1 MIVTTRKH
9 SYFVNDLATVEL
21 GSAVLDLEKNQ
32 MYMHLNPI
40 VAVASVEELANA
52 IAAGGNVSIVENI
65 DAPTAFEVKV
75 DTVITNNG
83 VITISEDTDG
93 SGVFMVTEGTL
104 TLDGNGTIN
113 GLGKNDYNMAIWAKN
128 NGKVIINN
136 GYFTNVGAAAENDP
150 SHFDL
155 VYASGNAQIEIN
167 GGEFKCETP
176 KWTLNIKDK
185 DRATA
190 NIVVNCIHF
199 RQFTIDISK
208 GSLVYIQQLFGALFF
223 HLGEPLAIHHL
234 ALSPFFI
241 FILGDF
247 PLLQKFP
254 LGFVLFGKSG
264 KIFVSRLL
272 YFLFRSGINGRQP
285 LFHFFQFFVC

>member
-21 GSAVLDLEKNQ
+21 GSTVLDLEKNQ
-32 MYMHLNPI
+32 MYMHLNP
-40 VAVASVEELANA
+40 VAAVASVEELANA
-52 IAAGGNVSIVENI
+52 IAAGGNVSIAENI

-113 GLGKNDYNMAIWAKN
+113 GLGKNDYNMAVWAKD
-128 NGKVIINN
+128 NGKVVINN
-136 GYFTNVGAAAENDP
+136 GYFTNVGAATENDP

-190 NIVVNCIHF
+190 SIVV
-199 RQFTIDISK
+199 K
-208 GSLVYIQQLFGALFF
+208 GGKF
-223 HLGEPLAIHHL
+223 HGFNPAACDVEGPNTNFVA
-234 ALSPFFI
+234 PGYKVVEEDGVFI
-241 FILGDF
+241 VM
-247 PLLQKFP
+247 PE
-254 LGFVLFGKSG
+254 
-264 KIFVSRLL
+264 
-272 YFLFRSGINGRQP
+272 
-285 LFHFFQFFVC
+285 

>member
-21 GSAVLDLEKNQ
+21 GSTVLDFGKNQ
-32 MYMHLNPI
+32 MYMHLNPVVVI
-40 VAVASVEELANA
+40 ASVEELANA
-52 IAAGGNVSIVENI
+52 IAAGGNISIAENI

-75 DTVITNNG
+75 DTVITNEG
-83 VITISEDTDG
+83 VITVSEDTAGD
-93 SGVFMVTEGTL
+93 GVFMVTEGTL

-113 GLGKNDYNMAIWAKN
+113 GLGKNDYNMAVWAKD

-136 GYFTNVGAAAENDP
+136 GYFTNVGATAENDP

-155 VYASGNAQIEIN
+155 IYASGNAQIEIN

-190 NIVVNCIHF
+190 AIVV
-199 RQFTIDISK
+199 K
-208 GSLVYIQQLFGALFF
+208 GGKF
-223 HLGEPLAIHHL
+223 HGFNPAACDVEGPNTNFVA
-234 ALSPFFI
+234 SGYKVVEEDGVFI
-241 FILGDF
+241 VM
-247 PLLQKFP
+247 PE
-254 LGFVLFGKSG
+254 
-264 KIFVSRLL
+264 
-272 YFLFRSGINGRQP
+272 
-285 LFHFFQFFVC
+285 

>member
-32 MYMHLNPI
+32 MYMHLSP
-40 VAVASVEELANA
+40 VAVVASVEELANA

-83 VITISEDTDG
+83 VITVSEDTVGD
-93 SGVFMVTEGTL
+93 GVFMVTEGTL

-113 GLGKNDYNMAIWAKN
+113 GLGKNDYNMAIWAKD
-128 NGKVIINN
+128 NGKVVINN

-155 VYASGNAQIEIN
+155 IYASGNAQIEIN

-190 NIVVNCIHF
+190 SIVV
-199 RQFTIDISK
+199 K
-208 GSLVYIQQLFGALFF
+208 GGKF
-223 HLGEPLAIHHL
+223 H
-234 ALSPFFI
+234 
-241 FILGDF
+241 
-247 PLLQKFP
+247 
-254 LGFVLFGKSG
+254 GFNPAACDVEGPNTN
-264 KIFVSRLL
+264 FVAPG
-272 YFLFRSGINGRQP
+272 YKVVEEDGV
-285 LFHFFQFFVC
+285 FVVMPE

>member
-32 MYMHLNPI
+32 MYMHLNPV

-52 IAAGGNVSIVENI
+52 IAAGGNVSIAESI

-83 VITISEDTDG
+83 VITVSEDTIGD
-93 SGVFMVTEGTL
+93 GVFMVTEGTL

-113 GLGKNDYNMAIWAKN
+113 GLGKNDYNMAVWAKD
-128 NGKVIINN
+128 NGKVVINN
-136 GYFTNVGAAAENDP
+136 GYFTNIGAATENDP

-190 NIVVNCIHF
+190 SIIV
-199 RQFTIDISK
+199 K
-208 GSLVYIQQLFGALFF
+208 GGKF
-223 HLGEPLAIHHL
+223 H
-234 ALSPFFI
+234 
-241 FILGDF
+241 
-247 PLLQKFP
+247 
-254 LGFVLFGKSG
+254 GFNPAECDVEGPNTN
-264 KIFVSRLL
+264 FVAPG
-272 YFLFRSGINGRQP
+272 YKVVEEDGV
-285 LFHFFQFFVC
+285 FVVMPE

>member
-32 MYMHLNPI
+32 MYMHLNP
-40 VAVASVEELANA
+40 VVTVASVEELANA

-113 GLGKNDYNMAIWAKN
+113 GLGKNDYNMAIWAKD

-155 VYASGNAQIEIN
+155 IYASGNAQIEIN

-190 NIVVNCIHF
+190 NIVV
-199 RQFTIDISK
+199 K
-208 GSLVYIQQLFGALFF
+208 GGKF
-223 HLGEPLAIHHL
+223 H
-234 ALSPFFI
+234 
-241 FILGDF
+241 
-247 PLLQKFP
+247 
-254 LGFVLFGKSG
+254 GFNPMECDTEGPNTN
-264 KIFVSRLL
+264 FVAPG
-272 YFLFRSGINGRQP
+272 YKVVEEDGV
-285 LFHFFQFFVC
+285 FVVMPE